1 MKIELTK
8 AELEAVRWAVG
19 NFEMGDAADCDGK
32 ARHKAMRAA
41 YAKLNKGFHA
51 KRKTPNKQMSGHDNA

>member
-19 NFEMGDAADCDGK
+19 NFEMGDASDCDGK
-32 ARHKAMRAA
+32 ARHKAMRTA
-41 YAKLNKGFHA
+41 YAKLNKVFQTA
-51 KRKTPNKQMSGHDNA
+51 TAQSGRRLMA